1 VKKVSKAAKKL
12 NEHPEDAD
20 RFEPRQLFQQTLSD
34 VRVTSLDGRVTSSD
48 GDPAL
53 LDGAIIFAQQNGEGG
68 SGDNNNSS
76 KKLSDVVRRPSN
88 DWQFVKK

>member
-1 VKKVSKAAKKL
+1 
-12 NEHPEDAD
+12 
-20 RFEPRQLFQQTLSD
+20 
-34 VRVTSLDGRVTSSD
+34 VTSLD

-76 KKLSDVVRRPSN
+76 KKLSDVVRRPLN
-88 DWQFVKK
+88 DWQSVKK

>member
-12 NEHPEDAD
+12 NEHPDDAY
-20 RFEPRQLFQQTLSD
+20 RFEPRQLFQQT
-34 VRVTSLDGRVTSSD
+34 VGRVTSSDVRVTSSD

-88 DWQFVKK
+88 DWQSVKK

>member
-1 VKKVSKAAKKL
+1 MKKVSKAAKKL
-12 NEHPEDAD
+12 NEHPDDAD

-34 VRVTSLDGRVTSSD
+34 VRVTSPD

-88 DWQFVKK
+88 DDWQFVKK

>member
-1 VKKVSKAAKKL
+1 MKKVSKAAKKL

-34 VRVTSLDGRVTSSD
+34 VRVTSSD

-88 DWQFVKK
+88 DWQSVKK